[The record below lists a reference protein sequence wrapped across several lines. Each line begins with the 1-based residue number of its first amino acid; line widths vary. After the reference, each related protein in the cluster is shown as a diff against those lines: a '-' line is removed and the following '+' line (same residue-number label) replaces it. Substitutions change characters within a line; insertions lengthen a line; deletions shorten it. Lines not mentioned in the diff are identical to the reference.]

1 MLTLHG
7 NSESRNKKASK
18 IITKEQSRSP
28 LRQISNKTKQKKAQT
43 ADRPFYRKSR
53 YPTTN

>member
-1 MLTLHG
+1 M
-7 NSESRNKKASK
+7 RNKKASK

-28 LRQISNKTKQKKAQT
+28 LRQISNKTKQKIAQT